1 MQDQPNPFERILRKI
16 LYTPS
21 IPIPNLNETPRN
33 KELKQNS
40 LNFKK
45 IDHEVWDTKDDKIIL
60 SLLDFFVDLHVNNDN
75 RINKKCSCV
84 DKMPLPVWIRW
95 LVVLVVKMLKKQNLI
110 KYKHTIL
117 SPKKCEGVQSIS
129 ILSFLWTRPRSPWHV
144 GPLRDLTIGP

>member
-21 IPIPNLNETPRN
+21 IPIPNLNEAPRN

-60 SLLDFFVDLHVNNDN
+60 SLLDF
-75 RINKKCSCV
+75 
-84 DKMPLPVWIRW
+84 
-95 LVVLVVKMLKKQNLI
+95 
-110 KYKHTIL
+110 L
-117 SPKKCEGVQSIS
+117 S
-129 ILSFLWTRPRSPWHV
+129 TYM
-144 GPLRDLTIGP
+144 